1 MFKKINFEIAEE
13 NCTCTYSGKDV
24 SEEEA
29 IRLLKNPN
37 VISLTVT
44 RMTRGE
50 YLKGCKPINLSK

>member
-1 MFKKINFEIAEE
+1 MFKRVKFEQAEG
-13 NCTCTYSGKDV
+13 NCTCTYDGKDV

-50 YLKGCKPINLSK
+50 YLKGYKPINI

>member
-1 MFKKINFEIAEE
+1 MFKKVHFEQAEG
-13 NCTCTYSGKDV
+13 NCTCTYDGKDV

-37 VISLTVT
+37 VIALTVT

-50 YLKGCKPINLSK
+50 YLKGCKPIKL